1 MRKGACAAAA
11 TSLNAR
17 RAAAAA
23 GPSGLPLAQRSSS
36 QPRRKRRRRSCA
48 FLARS
53 APRLDSLA
61 RVSFL
66 KVCLH
71 LGEKIQR
78 GDRCILGGWAR
89 SVPGRERLDL
99 APAISLSSALDPSA
113 YLLRLILLE
122 KCLGNYWE
130 EKHSNGRCESCHRWK
145 LHRHF
150 ELQIETS
157 FLMIL
162 HRQNLQP

>member
-53 APRLDSLA
+53 APRLDLA
-61 RVSFL
+61 RPRFIPQDLPASRRENTERGQA
-66 KVCLH
+66 H
-71 LGEKIQR
+71 TRRLGKGR
-78 GDRCILGGWAR
+78 AWAR
-89 SVPGRERLDL
+89 ASGSCSSNKLELCSGPKRVPITLD
-99 APAISLSSALDPSA
+99 SSGKMS
-113 YLLRLILLE
+113 
-122 KCLGNYWE
+122 G
-130 EKHSNGRCESCHRWK
+130 
-145 LHRHF
+145 
-150 ELQIETS
+150 
-157 FLMIL
+157 
-162 HRQNLQP
+162 